1 MVGYLK
7 PNFKNM
13 STENKKIYKSFYCG
27 LCKSLKKYYGYLGV
41 TSLNYEITTFLIL
54 INGLHCGTNKCFH
67 GSCTISPFV
76 PVSYVDYLNDDF
88 SFAANISLLVASY
101 EINDNLIDDGGIKW
115 KIINNIIQK
124 KQTDF
129 IFFKEDYYKKID
141 DAVSNFNKME
151 KERDC
156 TFYDL
161 VSCCGNM
168 VECLIAPLIF
178 ANASASN
185 FMLLKLANLTG
196 QWIYL
201 IDACDDYMDDRKKFR
216 FNPLFQLVNLTEV
229 KTILHNLEKSIAT
242 IIEQLPLENYK
253 DILESIFISGM
264 RDISTEIQAKLFQK
278 LNE

>member
-7 PNFKNM
+7 PNFKKM
-13 STENKKIYKSFYCG
+13 STENKRIYKSFYCG
-27 LCKSLKKYYGYLGV
+27 LCKSLKKYYGYLGI

-54 INGLHCGTNKCFH
+54 IKGLHCGTNKYFH

-88 SFAANISLLVASY
+88 AFAANISLLIASY
-101 EINDNLIDDGGIKW
+101 EIKDNLIDDGGIKW

-124 KQTDF
+124 KQTDCIF
-129 IFFKEDYYKKID
+129 IKENYYKKMD
-141 DAVSNFNKME
+141 AAVSDFYKKE
-151 KERDC
+151 KEKDC
-156 TFYDL
+156 TIYEL
-161 VSCCGNM
+161 VSCCGNV

-201 IDACDDYMDDRKKFR
+201 IDACDDYMDDRKNFR
-216 FNPLFQLVNLTEV
+216 FNPLFQISNLAEV
-229 KTILHNLEKSIAT
+229 KSILHNLENSIA
-242 IIEQLPLENYK
+242 IIIKQLPLENYK
-253 DILESIFISGM
+253 DILESIFIYGI
-264 RDISTEIQAKLFQK
+264 RDISTEIQANLFQN